1 MAKERKTVKKA
12 NEAQGEQAK
21 SIDLKSI
28 YAFDPKDITT
38 DVSVVRYSNLA
49 YIQVMPRDLYI
60 DFLEMPGVKKDG
72 KMVATGTRI
81 YMSHTAGQKLAEV
94 LAGILKQVS
103 LSGGMEKYED
113 KRKSVRPG

>member
-1 MAKERKTVKKA
+1 MAKERKSGKKA
-12 NEAQGEQAK
+12 EEGQRKGAK

-38 DVSVVRYSNLA
+38 DISVVRYSNLA

-94 LAGILKQVS
+94 LAGILKQVN
-103 LSGGMEKYED
+103 LSGGMEKYEEKGKD
-113 KRKSVRPG
+113 SKP

>member
-1 MAKERKTVKKA
+1 MAKERKTGKKA
-12 NEAQGEQAK
+12 KEEQIEGAK

-60 DFLEMPGVKKDG
+60 DFLEMPGVKRDG
-72 KMVATGTRI
+72 KMIATGARI
-81 YMSHTAGQKLAEV
+81 YMSHAAGQKLAEV
-94 LAGILKQVS
+94 LAGILRQVS
-103 LSGGMEKYED
+103 MSGGMEKYED
-113 KRKSVRPG
+113 KGKGSKP